1 MDYCSVTGISRFE
14 SLLPARTLKPTHCFA
29 DPELTRKIRESS
41 LLIPSIQ
48 ELAVSQPSSPNT
60 FSRTQSDSFSED
72 GEGNGQ
78 EEITTLAKKIIQYV
92 NGEVDSDADVQGN
105 SPMVGSVG
113 ARAIAERARTPR
125 TAESAASSVS
135 RRVAGQLPV
144 ERDRELRRS
153 VQDALGSDDE

>member
-1 MDYCSVTGISRFE
+1 
-14 SLLPARTLKPTHCFA
+14 
-29 DPELTRKIRESS
+29 

-60 FSRTQSDSFSED
+60 FSRTQSDSLSED

-78 EEITTLAKKIIQYV
+78 EEITSLAKKIIQYV
-92 NGEVDSDADVQGN
+92 NGELDSDADALMDAGH
-105 SPMVGSVG
+105 VGSVG
-113 ARAIAERARTPR
+113 ARAIGERVRTPR

-135 RRVAGQLPV
+135 RRVANQYPI

-153 VQDALGSDDE
+153 VQDALGSDDD